1 MQDLQKR
8 HLIFF
13 IMKGSDKIRRS
24 KKEKNEIDWRNFKC
38 KIPLFYLSSEHKSYG
53 GVDFSPHSV
62 ISFLVKQK

>member
-1 MQDLQKR
+1 
-8 HLIFF
+8 
-13 IMKGSDKIRRS
+13 MKGSDKIRRS